1 MTEDIKEKV
10 KELYNFLVYCTK
22 TEHNFFV
29 TFCINNY
36 GCSTHYFNGK
46 TTYALFYE
54 FMMIDIKDIMMED
67 IKYNNHQIS
76 IELDNI
82 EAITHTIDENNKN
95 LFFIAFKDKMGYAS
109 ISEE

>member
-1 MTEDIKEKV
+1 MNLDKKEKV
-10 KELYNFLVYCTK
+10 KGLHNFLFHCTK
-22 TEHNFFV
+22 TERNFFV

-36 GCSTHYFNGK
+36 GYSTHYFNGK
-46 TTYALFYE
+46 ATCVHFYE
-54 FMMIDIKDIMMED
+54 FMMIDIKC
-67 IKYNNHQIS
+67 NNHQIS

-82 EAITHTIDENNKN
+82 ETITHTIDENNKN

>member
-1 MTEDIKEKV
+1 MEQVMNLDNKEKV

-22 TEHNFFV
+22 TERNFFV

-36 GCSTHYFNGK
+36 GHSTHYFNGK
-46 TTYALFYE
+46 ATYIHFHE
-54 FMMIDIKDIMMED
+54 FDIIDIK
-67 IKYNNHQIS
+67 KNNHQIS

-82 EAITHTIDENNKN
+82 ETITHTIDENNKN

>member
-1 MTEDIKEKV
+1 MTEDVKEKV
-10 KELYNFLVYCTK
+10 KEVYNFLVHCTK
-22 TEHNFFV
+22 TERNFFV

-46 TTYALFYE
+46 ATCVYFYE
-54 FMMIDIKDIMMED
+54 FMMIDIRK
-67 IKYNNHQIS
+67 NNHQI
-76 IELDNI
+76 IIDLDNI
-82 EAITHTIDENNKN
+82 ETITHTIDENNKN

>member
-1 MTEDIKEKV
+1 MNLDNKEKV
-10 KELYNFLVYCTK
+10 KELYNFLVHCTK
-22 TEHNFFV
+22 TERNFFV

-36 GCSTHYFNGK
+36 GYSTHYFKGK
-46 TTYALFYE
+46 VTYVHFHE
-54 FMMIDIKDIMMED
+54 FMTIDIIDIK
-67 IKYNNHQIS
+67 KNNHQIS

-82 EAITHTIDENNKN
+82 ETITHTIDENNKN